1 MYCSAP
7 EIIFDENVFSIGDLP
22 VGETFTV
29 DFSCSISGTRSAT
42 AYELILATYSGHYV
56 VMDSYIINVDSEL
69 EGFET
74 GDFSQYD
81 WQFDGE
87 GGWEIITN
95 GAYEGSHCAHTRP
108 MDHGCSAYMSVDYDF
123 ACDNE
128 ISFYVKT
135 STETGYDFLVFYVD
149 DVRTGRWSGETD
161 WTKISYM
168 IPQGSHHL
176 TWSYEKDGGA
186 TGGEDC
192 VWLDNIVFPPMEVVL
207 DVEENGLSAGSGTFT
222 VYPNPTNGILGISR
236 LPQCDSPT
244 AQTYRITNLM
254 GQTLLTG
261 QIIGQTQQI
270 DVSNL
275 PKGMYFITFAGETQ
289 KFVVR

>member
-1 MYCSAP
+1 M
-7 EIIFDENVFSIGDLP
+7 
-22 VGETFTV
+22 
-29 DFSCSISGTRSAT
+29 
-42 AYELILATYSGHYV
+42 GH
-56 VMDSYIINVDSEL
+56 S
-69 EGFET
+69 
-74 GDFSQYD
+74 
-81 WQFDGE
+81 
-87 GGWEIITN
+87 
-95 GAYEGSHCAHTRP
+95 SHA
-108 MDHGCSAYMSVDYDF
+108 DMSLDYDF

-128 ISFYVKT
+128 ISFYVRT

-149 DVRTGRWSGETD
+149 GERYGRWSGQTG
-161 WTKISYM
+161 WTYISFM
-168 IPQGSHHL
+168 IPEGTHHL

-222 VYPNPTNGILGISR
+222 VYPNPSNGILFVQTLRATS
-236 LPQCDSPT
+236 LPD
-244 AQTYRITNLM
+244 QTYRITNPI

-261 QIIGQTQQI
+261 QITGQTQQI